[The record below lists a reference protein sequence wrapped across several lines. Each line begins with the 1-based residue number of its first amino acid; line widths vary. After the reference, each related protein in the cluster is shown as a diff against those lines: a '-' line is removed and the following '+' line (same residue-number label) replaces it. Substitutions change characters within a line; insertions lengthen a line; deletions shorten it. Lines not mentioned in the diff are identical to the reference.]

1 MQLGVRFIEN
11 DGTKPKTLLAEAE
24 VVFFDPDSPLHAT
37 KLVGFAVRQTE
48 GGGTYV
54 TLPSRA
60 FGMGDDRRYFDFLR
74 AVSDDH
80 ETAKSAILR
89 VKRWV
94 KTEWQKWTEEG
105 SR

>member
-1 MQLGVRFIEN
+1 MQLSVRFIQN

-24 VVFFDPDSPLHAT
+24 VVFFDPDSALHGT
-37 KLVGFAVRQTE
+37 KLVGFGVRRSDS
-48 GGGTYV
+48 GGTYV
-54 TLPSRA
+54 TLPARA
-60 FGMGDDRRYFDFLR
+60 FSVGDDRRYFDFLR

-80 ETAKSAILR
+80 ETAKATILR

-94 KTEWQKWTEEG
+94 KDEWKQWTEEG